1 MLLAFSASQTLNL
14 AVESQMDRL
23 PAYLNQ
29 EERVVKALLDADQL
43 ERLGPGQYRYT
54 VTTIQVFQL
63 RVIPVV
69 TLSVVRDG
77 PTLVMR
83 AVDAQLEGLGM
94 VDDFKLSLESVLEA
108 SSTGLEGL
116 ATLGVSVSQPPLL
129 RLIPRKVL
137 ESTGESILN
146 GILLT
151 IKGRVGRQLVAD
163 FHNWC
168 ALNPAT

>member
-1 MLLAFSASQTLNL
+1 
-14 AVESQMDRL
+14 
-23 PAYLNQ
+23 
-29 EERVVKALLDADQL
+29 
-43 ERLGPGQYRYT
+43 
-54 VTTIQVFQL
+54 
-63 RVIPVV
+63 
-69 TLSVVRDG
+69 
-77 PTLVMR
+77 MR

-163 FHNWC
+163 FHDWC
-168 ALNPAT
+168 ALYPAT